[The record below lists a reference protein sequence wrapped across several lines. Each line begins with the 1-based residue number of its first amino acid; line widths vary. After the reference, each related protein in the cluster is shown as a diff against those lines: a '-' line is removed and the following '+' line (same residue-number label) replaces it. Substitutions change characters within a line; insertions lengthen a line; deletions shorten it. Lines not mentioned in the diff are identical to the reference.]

1 MATIK
6 KAYKEIVSLLEA
18 NRDQQVSDVID
29 SVIELASAKTGGGG
43 GKASAFHRAEDGT
56 VLAVRDFYFKRWVSP
71 LVMEFG
77 EKKSSPSG
85 LNSMSKEGVSK
96 WTKQQRE
103 YKKASEDLLQQMLT
117 GELTQDELPAHME
130 EIEQAREEIQP
141 IESVEGYEGF
151 DNLDACLADLSERG
165 LI

>member
-18 NRDQQVSDVID
+18 NRDVQVSEVID
-29 SVIELASAKTGGGG
+29 QVIEFASAKTGGGG

-56 VLAVRDFYFKRWVSP
+56 VLAVRDFYFKKWVSP
-71 LVMEFG
+71 LIMEFG

-96 WTKQQRE
+96 WTKAQRE
-103 YKKASEDLLQQMLT
+103 FKKANDGLLQQMLD
-117 GELTQDELPAHME
+117 GSLAQEDLADEVAK
-130 EIEQAREEIQP
+130 IETAREEILP

-151 DNLDACLADLSERG
+151 DDLDECLADLEARG